1 MDTRWCADC
10 HYRSIYIKETCCQD
24 SEHIDNFQDE
34 DYQDIFR
41 ETADMVKACLEAAFP
56 GSTIFEPL
64 AAFGGDENS
73 DMAELLSSG
82 GLIIINIFKYTVLI
96 SCFEV

>member
-1 MDTRWCADC
+1 MRTATTALCTL
-10 HYRSIYIKETCCQD
+10 YIKETCCQD

-41 ETADMVKACLEAAFP
+41 ETADMVKAFLEAAFP
-56 GSTIFEPL
+56 GATIFEPL

-73 DMAELLSSG
+73 DMAELLSSS
-82 GLIIINIFKYTVLI
+82 GLSIWCPRGPVHLTSIAYGTW
-96 SCFEV
+96 